1 MADERAPA
9 PPAGGKPATE
19 AGEGKPSEAG
29 TAGAARDAAENGPDN
44 DRDRWHA
51 FDADAARKTR
61 REQPDPEG

>member
-9 PPAGGKPATE
+9 PSAGKPGTA

-29 TAGAARDAAENGPDN
+29 TAGAARAAAQDGPDK

-51 FDADAARKTR
+51 FDEAAARKTR
-61 REQPDPEG
+61 REQPDPAR